1 MHSESCLIL
10 LATMYGMDGTMYGSD
25 GMMYGRAS
33 TKYGSDKTQGRG
45 CG

>member
-1 MHSESCLIL
+1 ML

-25 GMMYGRAS
+25 GMMYAQLAM
-33 TKYGSDKTQGRG
+33 KYGADKTQGRG